1 MVFLS
6 GNESVQV
13 FYHYICIAIRDSIIK
28 RRRVDIPLNS
38 LILPHFCACPKPVP
52 GFPMSYISW
61 FFLMFYDLR

>member
-38 LILPHFCACPKPVP
+38 L
-52 GFPMSYISW
+52 MSTIPPISTN
-61 FFLMFYDLR
+61 D